1 MSTQSQVFTHLFLPV
16 PPDWGWLGVSK
27 RQLPDLNV
35 ISSPVHHPQIPNSC
49 LAAQHNGLFLSTG
62 RKKKWEPFQVI
73 ILCFVSSP
81 LISWSSFGILL
92 GFTLYGCLK
101 PNEFGLHWDKQAFV
115 PKFVC
120 GIWYVLMGV
129 HLLIGRIFSEARQN
143 LLEKLSRCQLWPELG
158 PAPFCPLPFRNLPV
172 LHKAVLC
179 TTKTG
184 SVDVIPGPLRR

>member
-1 MSTQSQVFTHLFLPV
+1 M
-16 PPDWGWLGVSK
+16 
-27 RQLPDLNV
+27 
-35 ISSPVHHPQIPNSC
+35 
-49 LAAQHNGLFLSTG
+49 
-62 RKKKWEPFQVI
+62 
-73 ILCFVSSP
+73 SSP

-184 SVDVIPGPLRR
+184 SVDVIPGPLRRWLSGHMCCYEVIRKSLKYPIWEAVMLLQKYARSAMWDAKLSKVLEFAIALRGICYCAYLGSFQ